1 MLAENKASELQRKQL
16 QKPAP
21 GVPRCKSAAPAR
33 SNQRE
38 IVTRTRAFEPFAPR
52 TLRIGEL
59 QHALEDIVLATD
71 AASVR
76 VEGLGGYEL
85 GPVIGSGT
93 FGKVRLAT
101 HKASNQVVAIKS
113 YERSRARDAHQ
124 WKRIQYEAR
133 VMERLDHPC
142 IIRLFEAIEDP
153 STLHLVMEHVPS
165 DVTSL
170 CEYVKQQRRLI
181 EADAGPLFAQVL
193 SALVYMHDRHWV
205 HRDVKLENVLLDK
218 HGLVKLVD
226 FGFSAL
232 QTAKPFQT
240 FCGTPCYMAPEI
252 VLRKSYWG
260 PPVDVWSLGI
270 LLYAMLAGFF
280 PFRARNYNDLY
291 RKILRGVYEMPSMLS
306 ADAQELLRGMLDAD
320 PTKRLTIMDVRAH
333 PWVRRFA
340 SPLQRPPAPL
350 YRQISLGTLPPVLYR
365 ELRTSVLDAIA
376 ALGLSRLDAEATL
389 REKRHNS
396 LSTLYYL
403 LLKRAESLCYA
414 RETPPLVH
422 PRPVASQEECHS
434 LASRHVLIE
443 SLQESDNCEKD
454 TNDLDRT
461 MSLAPGSPPECDE
474 QLAHD
479 DDMRDVLA
487 ILKQTELHRR

>member
-1 MLAENKASELQRKQL
+1 MLAENKASELQRRQL
-16 QKPAP
+16 QKPVP
-21 GVPRCKSAAPAR
+21 GVPRCKSAAPTR

-38 IVTRTRAFEPFAPR
+38 LVTRTRAFEPFAPR
-52 TLRIGEL
+52 TLTIDEL
-59 QHALEDIVLATD
+59 QHALEEIVQATD

-76 VEGLGGYEL
+76 AKGLCGYEL

-153 STLHLVMEHVPS
+153 STLHLVMEHVTS
-165 DVTSL
+165 DVTNL
-170 CEYVKQQRRLI
+170 CEYVKQQRRLK

-252 VLRKSYWG
+252 VQRKSYWG

-270 LLYAMLAGFF
+270 LLYAMLSGFF

-291 RKILRGVYEMPSMLS
+291 RKILRGAYEMPSTLS

-340 SPLQRPPAPL
+340 SPMQRPSAPL
-350 YRQISLGTLPPVLYR
+350 YRQISLGTLPPALSK
-365 ELRTSVLDAIA
+365 ELRTSVLDAIS
-376 ALGLSRLDAEATL
+376 ALGLSRHDAEAAL

-403 LLKRAESLCYA
+403 LLKRAESLCYV
-414 RETPPLVH
+414 REAPPLVQS
-422 PRPVASQEECHS
+422 RPMTSPEGQHS
-434 LASRHVLIE
+434 LATQRVLIE
-443 SLQESDNCEKD
+443 SLQESDDE
-454 TNDLDRT
+454 TEINDMDRT
-461 MSLAPGSPPECDE
+461 PSSLVPSSPPECDE
-474 QLAHD
+474 GLAND